1 MNEICYGKL
10 LWFAG
15 VHASNVSQERK
26 LLWRSLIAM
35 IDNGLPGLLKG
46 DFNVCYEPNQLTFIH
61 FIMDGLEAQEREILR
76 LELCYRMYRN
86 KLRDKCKHTFNQP
99 NIRILEEIMKKCMEY
114 YTQL

>member
-1 MNEICYGKL
+1 
-10 LWFAG
+10 
-15 VHASNVSQERK
+15 
-26 LLWRSLIAM
+26 M

-114 YTQL
+114 YTQLWDVQVCIDDDVKKDRDVFLNRMKIMYHTMWHNH